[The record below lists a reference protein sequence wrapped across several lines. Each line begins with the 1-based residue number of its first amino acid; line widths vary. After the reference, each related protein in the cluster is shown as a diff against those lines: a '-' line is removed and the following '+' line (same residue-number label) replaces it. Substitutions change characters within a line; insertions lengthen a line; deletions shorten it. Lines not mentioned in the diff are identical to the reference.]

1 MTKERQVFIFQ
12 SDHTENLADTLGSAW
27 FCFLQNCRSLPFNFD
42 SQENPFREMVLFHQQ
57 ATKAQQSCFD
67 SEDLPETLTSTL
79 EIIAER
85 TQEARSSS
93 ERLVLLVVNHQFIS
107 P

>member
-1 MTKERQVFIFQ
+1 
-12 SDHTENLADTLGSAW
+12 
-27 FCFLQNCRSLPFNFD
+27 
-42 SQENPFREMVLFHQQ
+42 MVLFHQQ

-93 ERLVLLVVNHQFIS
+93 EGLILLVVKPPVHITLILPRVESQQSGIKN
-107 P
+107 